1 MAVFMIKNQIFKKIK
16 IASLK
21 DVGGRKS
28 SIDKTYA
35 FKPSCLHAF
44 KPSRT

>member
-1 MAVFMIKNQIFKKIK
+1 LDGSFYDKNQILKKIK

-21 DVGGRKS
+21 DIGGRKS

-35 FKPSCLHAF
+35 FM
-44 KPSRT
+44 PSRT